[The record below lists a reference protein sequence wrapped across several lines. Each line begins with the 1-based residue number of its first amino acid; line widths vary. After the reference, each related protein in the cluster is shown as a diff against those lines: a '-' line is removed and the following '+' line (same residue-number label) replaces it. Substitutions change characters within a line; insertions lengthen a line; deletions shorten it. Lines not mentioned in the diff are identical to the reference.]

1 MSLKSVLTRLA
12 DAIRAKSGSTG
23 EKTLEQLAELAEG
36 IEIGLDTSDATATAE
51 DIVSGET
58 AYANG
63 EKITGTIRKA
73 YGGITGYVT
82 AEKAPGMPYAQMV
95 HTVTEPTVIS
105 PDTGGTIKL
114 QAPLTDFG
122 DTTAEDVAAGKTF
135 TSADGLKVTGTVP
148 VLTDMTTLRFDEV
161 YDDPDAGKIYATGYP
176 ESKAIVTPDT
186 PLEIPFNLSVF
197 GDATAKDVAKGKTF
211 TSADGFAVTGTHECE
226 AGLDTS
232 DATATEYD
240 IVNGETAYVN
250 GKKVTGQLT
259 DNRGEVYDI
268 STTDGVA
275 QKVNENGADVIEFQ
289 MDIWPGEVYD
299 DATKMQLRC
308 AEIADGIGLT
318 PDMIVSG
325 NTVLG
330 VEGNAETGIDTSDA
344 TATASD
350 MPEGVTA
357 YVNGEKVTG
366 SLPVKTGL
374 TLPFEDTSPNFVIA
388 TNSGRTQILMS
399 NGCFDD
405 FVFRPGESM
414 FAGSTVTMNI
424 PAEAMP
430 QFGDATAEDV
440 TAGKTFTS
448 LYGVKLTGTKENAP
462 ATQAVVLT
470 ADATPSANSLTLE
483 FTGLSGEPTLF
494 SVHPK
499 ENITLGST
507 RYILG
512 VDYDGE
518 NTVGIQ
524 GYSSGSFMSSS
535 ATATYSATAFSW
547 TYANGTLTVTSG
559 SATTGGYFMSGITY
573 QLVYITDTLTQG
585 ETSGPDHDLFPD
597 GAIAVQIVK
606 AAEASTQVGSGY
618 SLSITYGDA
627 VEISDSIA
635 LAFSGTTNTLSNI
648 SDTTDFSVLLGKYIR
663 SGSTTTAK
671 YYYIPDDATFTVGS
685 SGYSKT
691 LTCDKAQAVSMQK
704 VST

>member
-1 MSLKSVLTRLA
+1 MKPNAVVFGAVSIMDISDSTVTPETLGEGATA
-12 DAIRAKSGSTG
+12 YDKSGEKITG
-23 EKTLEQLAELAEG
+23 TMKSG
-36 IEIGLDTSDATATAE
+36 IDTSDATATE
-51 DIVSGET
+51 TDIIEGQT
-58 AYANG
+58 AYING
-63 EKITGTIRKA
+63 EKVTGTIKRA
-73 YGGITGYVT
+73 LGGITDNNATV
-82 AEKAPGMPYAQMV
+82 EKASGMPYAQMT
-95 HTVTEPTVIS
+95 HTVTESTVIS
-105 PDTGGTIKL
+105 PNYGGTIKL
-114 QAPLTDFG
+114 QAPLTEFG
-122 DTTAEDVAAGKTF
+122 DATAEDVAVGKTF

-148 VLTDMTTLRFDEV
+148 ILTDMTTLTFDEV
-161 YDDPDAGKIYATGYP
+161 YDEPDAGKIYATGYP
-176 ESKAIVTPDT
+176 EAKAIVTPDT

-211 TSADGFAVTGTHECE
+211 TSADGFVVTGTHECE

-232 DATATEYD
+232 DATAT
-240 IVNGETAYVN
+240 
-250 GKKVTGQLT
+250 
-259 DNRGEVYDI
+259 
-268 STTDGVA
+268 
-275 QKVNENGADVIEFQ
+275 
-289 MDIWPGEVYD
+289 
-299 DATKMQLRC
+299 
-308 AEIADGIGLT
+308 
-318 PDMIVSG
+318 
-325 NTVLG
+325 
-330 VEGNAETGIDTSDA
+330 
-344 TATASD
+344 ASD
-350 MPEGVTA
+350 MAQGVTA

-366 SLPVKTGL
+366 TVL
-374 TLPFEDTSPNFVIA
+374 TISPGQSVNFPNATLYEDETNNKVGILGEAVTPTLLRQSA
-388 TNSGRTQILMS
+388 TVQLA
-399 NGCFDD
+399 
-405 FVFRPGESM
+405 VSM
-414 FAGSTVTMNI
+414 DS
-424 PAEAMP
+424 
-430 QFGDATAEDV
+430 FGDATAADV
-440 TAGKTFTS
+440 AAGKTFTS
-448 LYGVKLTGTKENAP
+448 AAGLKVEGTKEDSP
-462 ATQAVVLT
+462 ATQAVVLV
-470 ADATPSANSLTLE
+470 AEATPSENSLTLE

-559 SATTGGYFMSGITY
+559 SATTGGYFMSGISY

-585 ETSGPDHDLFPD
+585 EESSGAQLPD

-635 LAFSGTTNTLSNI
+635 LAFSGTTETLSNI

-671 YYYIPDDATFTVGS
+671 YYYIPNDATFTVGS